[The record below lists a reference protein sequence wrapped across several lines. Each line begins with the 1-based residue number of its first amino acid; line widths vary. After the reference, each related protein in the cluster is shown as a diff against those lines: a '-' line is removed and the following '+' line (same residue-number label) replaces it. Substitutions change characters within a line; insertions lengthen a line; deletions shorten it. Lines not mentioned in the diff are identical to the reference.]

1 MEKMRNYLKFMLA
14 AGLAFGLFFGIGS
27 GITSFLKASNH
38 TDIITDEEEIVE
50 KQEGNRTNILVLGVD
65 ARPGEDQSR
74 SDTMMLVSIDPKIN
88 KVAVISIPRDTKA
101 KIKGS
106 TNKIAAANYF
116 GGPELAVTAVEEL
129 LDTKIDNYITVD
141 FNGFKEIINTL
152 GGVTVTVPQRMYK
165 PSEDIDLN
173 PGTQKLNGRQALALV
188 RYREYTTGDI
198 QRTAQQQEFVKA
210 LATEV
215 LKPATIT
222 KLPKLIKQTNQYVE
236 TDLGIS
242 AMLRIASWAPG
253 FTGDSVVTQTLP
265 GYFYDEVDSYGN
277 LVQSYWI
284 ADSKQMKNLIENL
297 FAGKSIAVVTGS
309 AAPVYIAPPVEEE
322 EKEEMTDDEKDS
334 ELQKEKI
341 ESGQKL
347 QERSR
352 EETGKEPELVQEKKE
367 ESGSVGTRIESDREL
382 AEKDPD
388 KSADQSVAH
397 SDQGGAPEAVL
408 PAGNINTGPEGYI

>member
-1 MEKMRNYLKFMLA
+1 MAKMRNYLKFMLA

-38 TDIITDEEEIVE
+38 TDIIPDEEEIVE
-50 KQEGNRTNILVLGVD
+50 KQEGKRTNILVLGVD

-74 SDTMMLVSIDPKIN
+74 SDTMMLVSIDPKLN

-101 KIKGS
+101 RIKGS
-106 TNKIAAANYF
+106 TNKIAAANF
-116 GGPELAVTAVEEL
+116 IGGPELAVTAVEEL

-198 QRTAQQQEFVKA
+198 QRTAQQQEFIKA
-210 LATEV
+210 LAAEV

-242 AMLRIASWAPG
+242 TMLRIASWAPG
-253 FTGDSVVTQTLP
+253 FTADSVVTQTLP
-265 GYFYDEVDSYGN
+265 GYFYDELDSYGN
-277 LVQSYWI
+277 LAQSYWI
-284 ADSKQMKNLIENL
+284 ADSKQINNLIENL

-322 EKEEMTDDEKDS
+322 KEEMTDDETDN
-334 ELQKEKI
+334 EQQTEKI
-341 ESGQKL
+341 ESGRDRK
-347 QERSR
+347 ERSR
-352 EETGKEPELVQEKKE
+352 DETVKGPERVQEEKE
-367 ESGSVGTRIESDREL
+367 ESGSVGTGIESDREL
-382 AEKDPD
+382 PEKDPD
-388 KSADQSVAH
+388 KSADQSVGR